1 MKISV
6 AGTGYVGMSI
16 AVLLSQRH
24 EVVAVDVFAVFYG
37 TPSDARIRRV
47 FRGGTGNGQ

>member
-1 MKISV
+1 MTV
-6 AGTGYVGMSI
+6 HGYSLFYRVDETS
-16 AVLLSQRH
+16 S
-24 EVVAVDVFAVFYG
+24 AVDVFAVFYG